1 MFDYNK
7 DYIKVLPNFISEE
20 DISLFLKFM
29 DTNIEETE
37 KQREVMFL
45 DLINDKSISQKLA
58 EYEKKAYKY
67 IIGEYLPS
75 VNLRFEKLVWMR
87 RLELVRWN
95 NGSGLDA
102 HRDGHLSTP
111 DEPHM
116 SLSSLIYL
124 NDDYIGGEVVFEEF
138 NMVVK
143 PRPGDF
149 IVFPSHFLHQVIQSH
164 KINNGR
170 LRCTIPFFYGLE
182 ARRFNEY
189 TQDHYLAQIEE
200 YNEGKGEYF
209 SN

>member
-7 DYIKVLPNFISEE
+7 NFIKVIPNFINKE
-20 DISLFLKFM
+20 DIDFFLEFM
-29 DTNIEETE
+29 DNNMKETE
-37 KQREVMFL
+37 TQREIIFL
-45 DLINDKSISQKLA
+45 DRIGNKEVADKIA
-58 EYEKKAYKY
+58 EYEKKAYSY
-67 IIGEYLPS
+67 IIGEYLPEQ
-75 VNLRFEKLVWMR
+75 NLRFEKLVWMR

-95 NGSGLDA
+95 HGSGLDA
-102 HRDGHLSTP
+102 HRDGHDGAPL
-111 DEPHM
+111 EPHM

-138 NMVVK
+138 GIVVK

-149 IVFPSHFLHQVIQSH
+149 IVFPSHFLHQVTQSH

-200 YNEGKGEYF
+200 YNQGKGEYF